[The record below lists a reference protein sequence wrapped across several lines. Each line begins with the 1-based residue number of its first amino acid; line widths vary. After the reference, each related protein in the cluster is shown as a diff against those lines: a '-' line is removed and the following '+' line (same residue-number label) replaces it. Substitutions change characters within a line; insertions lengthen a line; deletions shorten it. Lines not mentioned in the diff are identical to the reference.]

1 MSGLRISPGGVAD
14 LARGKEQAA
23 RAAGAD
29 GLDIRLSQ
37 DSGMDAR
44 DIMFLRRFTREK
56 GLLIVFRCPKPSAR
70 AFHGTLPAKTFATK
84 AKTNETGTVMGHGG
98 TLMVSDYDMMCIWR
112 STGTGYQK
120 IHVSALEPGAAR
132 GPWSAE
138 ARDLVREMNG
148 TLVSK
153 LQHGCQDDFASPK
166 NPGVKMADHF
176 LAIRTGDGVYL
187 PDPVH
192 CENFY
197 RAHALR
203 WPYGTGGK
211 YLMGA

>member
-1 MSGLRISPGGVAD
+1 MSGLRVSAGGIAD
-14 LARGKEQAA
+14 LARGKEQDA

-29 GLDIRLSQ
+29 GLDIQLSQ

-44 DIMFLRRFTREK
+44 DIMFLRRFTKQK

-84 AKTNETGTVMGHGG
+84 AKTNESGTVMGHGG
-98 TLMVSDYDMMCIWR
+98 TLMVSDYDMMSVWR
-112 STGTGYQK
+112 STGTGFQK
-120 IHVSALEPGAAR
+120 ILVSALVPGAAR
-132 GPWSAE
+132 GAWSPE
-138 ARDLVREMNG
+138 ARDLVREMNQ

-153 LQHGCQDDFASPK
+153 LQHGCQDDFASEK

-176 LAIRTGDGVYL
+176 LAIRMGDGIYL
-187 PDPVH
+187 PDPIH

-203 WPYGTGGK
+203 WPYGSGGK
-211 YLMGA
+211 YILGG